1 LQPPDPATAR
11 FGVKRLS
18 NKHPAGSSANLGL
31 RTVGELVV
39 ILAVE
44 PNNFINGVARLFE
57 HRQLIIAVTTTE
69 HESGA
74 AAEVVLVAFAAS
86 AA

>member
-1 LQPPDPATAR
+1 
-11 FGVKRLS
+11 
-18 NKHPAGSSANLGL
+18 
-31 RTVGELVV
+31 LVV